1 MSYATGRACR
11 ALMLALLATP
21 AAAGLSRDPVKADL
35 EPDRSYRI
43 VPAPVWAPFWA
54 RTFVPFRP

>member
-1 MSYATGRACR
+1 
-11 ALMLALLATP
+11 MLSKSEEAGP
-21 AAAGLSRDPVKADL
+21 AAGLSRDPVKADL
-35 EPDRSYRI
+35 EPDRSYRT